1 MARIDAWTRAEDD
14 LLCEEWG
21 LWPDADIAEW
31 LGRTAKACE
40 QRATILGVR
49 KRDNRTREG
58 AAGREVVRS
67 RERVVWTYSAPRG
80 WQRRRVA

>member
-21 LWPDADIAEW
+21 LWPDSDIAEW
-31 LGRTAKACE
+31 LGRSVKACE

-58 AAGREVVRS
+58 APLREAVKARARYVGPETR
-67 RERVVWTYSAPRG
+67 RG
-80 WQRRRVA
+80 WYARKVA